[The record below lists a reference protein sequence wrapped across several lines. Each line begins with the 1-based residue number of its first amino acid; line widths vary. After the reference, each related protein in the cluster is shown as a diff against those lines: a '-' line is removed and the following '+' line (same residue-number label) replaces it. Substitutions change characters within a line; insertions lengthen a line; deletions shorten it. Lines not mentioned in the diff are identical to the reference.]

1 MYVADQPM
9 LSDESEEEGAG
20 ESHEEMTYRRKYQ
33 MLLERCEVLQ
43 QDNERL
49 VHRIQQVYK
58 YTRQVRKER
67 KFLMD
72 RLDNY
77 RDNWRQG
84 IAQLIQDGGVPHSK
98 PSTTHKYHQSH
109 SSEKHSR
116 KPASSKKSTSKE
128 KSDLESSG
136 KKHSKESNK
145 NIGKNVQNYNFM
157 Q

>member
-1 MYVADQPM
+1 MLLDDQGM
-9 LSDESEEEGAG
+9 LTDESEDEGAG
-20 ESHEEMTYRRKYQ
+20 ESHEELTYRRKYQ

-77 RDNWRQG
+77 GDNWRQG
-84 IAQLIQDGGVPHSK
+84 ITQYIHDDGLSHLRNISKQKQNIPHSV
-98 PSTTHKYHQSH
+98 
-109 SSEKHSR
+109 EKQGR
-116 KPASSKKSTSKE
+116 KTSGSIKRSKE
-128 KSDLESSG
+128 KTDQDTPG
-136 KKHSKESNK
+136 RKHTKDASKHTPK
-145 NIGKNVQNYNFM
+145 NITGYNFLP
-157 Q
+157 

>member
-1 MYVADQPM
+1 MF
-9 LSDESEEEGAG
+9 
-20 ESHEEMTYRRKYQ
+20 
-33 MLLERCEVLQ
+33 

-77 RDNWRQG
+77 GDNWRQG

-98 PSTTHKYHQSH
+98 S
-109 SSEKHSR
+109 
-116 KPASSKKSTSKE
+116 SSKHKVSCFFCFNDVYGVYINT
-128 KSDLESSG
+128 
-136 KKHSKESNK
+136 
-145 NIGKNVQNYNFM
+145 FM
-157 Q
+157 YFPV